1 MNNLGAIVA
10 GLLVGI
16 GLLGAGWFA
25 AGAVGD
31 FKNAQ
36 RYVTVKGLAE
46 REVPA
51 DLAIWP
57 VVFNAAGN
65 DLTAVQD
72 EIEADADK
80 VIAFLAGHGLQGDE
94 VTRSAPR
101 IEDHLA
107 RGYSGSNRPE
117 NRYAAEAT
125 VLLRSTKI
133 GAVKQAQQD
142 AGKLV
147 REGVVLLNQ
156 WDAQTQFLFT
166 ELNAIKPA
174 MIAEATQAARAAAA
188 KFADDSGARVGGI
201 RQANQGLFT
210 ISDRDAHTP
219 EIKKV
224 RVVSTVDYF
233 LVGD

>member
-1 MNNLGAIVA
+1 MNNFGAIVA
-10 GLLVGI
+10 GLLVGA
-16 GLLGAGWFA
+16 GLLGAGWFS
-25 AGAVGD
+25 AGAVSD

-36 RYVTVKGLAE
+36 RFVTVKGLAE

-51 DLAIWP
+51 NLAIWP

-65 DLTAVQD
+65 DLAKVQD

-80 VIAFLAGHGLQGDE
+80 VIAFLGQYGLEGDA

-101 IEDHLA
+101 IEDYLA
-107 RGYSGSNRPE
+107 RGYNGGNRPA
-117 NRYAAEAT
+117 NRYSAEAT
-125 VLLRSTKI
+125 VLLRSNDI
-133 GAVKQAQQD
+133 AAVKQAQQD

-156 WDAQTQFLFT
+156 WGAQTQFLFT
-166 ELNAIKPA
+166 ELNAIKPE
-174 MIAEATQAARAAAA
+174 MIAQATRAAREAAA
-188 KFADDSGARVGGI
+188 KFAEDSGARVGGI

-219 EIKKV
+219 EIKKARGV
-224 RVVSTVDYF
+224 HGRLFPDW
-233 LVGD
+233 